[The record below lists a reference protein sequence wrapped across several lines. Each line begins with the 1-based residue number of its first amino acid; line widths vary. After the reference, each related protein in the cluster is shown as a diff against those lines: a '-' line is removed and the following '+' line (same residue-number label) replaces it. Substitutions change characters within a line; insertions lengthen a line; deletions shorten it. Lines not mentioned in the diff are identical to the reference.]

1 MFIRLTK
8 PEELDKVME
17 IYARA
22 REFMREQGNP
32 TQWGSTEPK
41 RERVAQ
47 DIAESHSFVCCEG
60 EELLGV
66 FSFEAEADDPT
77 YHEIWDGN
85 WPETDS
91 YGVLHRIAVGTPGRG
106 VAGFCLDWCW
116 ARCRQLR
123 ADTHADNLPMQRA
136 MIKNGFARCG
146 MIKTYNGTDR
156 IAFARPAKLWI
167 AQNEK
172 KRRQL
177 LAASLGLY
185 ALAILLAV
193 GLLADVMIRT
203 GSGWLLLPIFALL
216 ALPGCLMIF
225 SRLKKG
231 GGIELGPEGIE
242 NRLAERVL
250 HGSYAWA
257 ELSGA
262 EFGPKEKTIEL
273 MPRDPDAFFA
283 ALPRRTRK
291 ALRQKRL
298 RNDTLPLSCLLLT
311 KQDKERLLHLI
322 RINLD
327 ARKDTKE

>member
-8 PEELDKVME
+8 PEELDDVME
-17 IYARA
+17 LYARA
-22 REFMREQGNP
+22 REFMRAQGNP

-47 DIAESHSFVCCEG
+47 DIAEGHSFVCCEG

-77 YHEIWDGN
+77 YHEIWDGS

-136 MIKNGFARCG
+136 MLKNGFECCG

-156 IAFARPAKLWI
+156 FAFARPAKLWI
-167 AQNEK
+167 AQSEQ

-177 LAASLGLY
+177 LAASFGLY
-185 ALAILLAV
+185 GLAVLTAV
-193 GLLADVMIRT
+193 GLLADVIRQV
-203 GSGWLLLPIFALL
+203 GSGWLLLPVFVLL
-216 ALPGCLMIF
+216 ALPGSLMIL
-225 SRLKKG
+225 SRLGKD
-231 GGIELGPEGIE
+231 GGIEIGPEGIK
-242 NRLAERVL
+242 NRLVDRAL
-250 HGSYAWA
+250 HGSYEWS
-257 ELSGA
+257 EFCGA
-262 EFGPKEKTIEL
+262 EFGRGEKTVEL
-273 MPRDPDAFFA
+273 IPRDPDAFFA

-298 RNDTLPLSCLLLT
+298 KNDTLPLSCLLLT
-311 KQDKERLLHLI
+311 KQDKARLLRLLQT
-322 RINLD
+322 NLD
-327 ARKDTKE
+327 ARKETKK

>member
-22 REFMREQGNP
+22 REFMRAQGNP

-47 DIAESHSFVCCEG
+47 DIAEGHSFVCCEG

-91 YGVLHRIAVGTPGRG
+91 YGVLHRIAVGSPGRG

-123 ADTHADNLPMQRA
+123 VDTHADNLPMQRA
-136 MIKNGFARCG
+136 MLKNGFHRCG
-146 MIKTYNGTDR
+146 MIKTYDGTDR
-156 IAFARPAKLWI
+156 LAFARPARLWI
-167 AQNEK
+167 AQSEQ
-172 KRRQL
+172 KRRRL
-177 LAASLGLY
+177 LGISLGLY
-185 ALAILLAV
+185 GAAMLLAA
-193 GLLADVMIRT
+193 GLIADVIFKT
-203 GSGWLLLPIFALL
+203 GSGWLMLALL
-216 ALPGCLMIF
+216 AFLTLPGCLLILT
-225 SRLKKG
+225 RLRKG
-231 GGIELGPEGIE
+231 GGIELGPDGIK
-242 NRLAERVL
+242 NCLAERAL
-250 HGSYAWA
+250 HGSYAWS
-257 ELSGA
+257 ELDGA
-262 EFGPKEKTIEL
+262 EFGRKEKTIEL
-273 MPRDPDAFFA
+273 IPKDPDAFFA
-283 ALPRRTRK
+283 DLPRRTRK

-298 RNDTLPLSCLLLT
+298 KNDTLPLSCLLLT

-322 RINLD
+322 QMNLD
-327 ARKDTKE
+327 ARKETE

>member
-8 PEELDKVME
+8 PEELDHVME
-17 IYARA
+17 IYSTA
-22 REFMREQGNP
+22 REFMRAQGNP

-47 DIAESHSFVCCEG
+47 DIAEGHSFVCCEG
-60 EELLGV
+60 EALLGV
-66 FSFEAEADDPT
+66 FSFEADADDPT
-77 YHEIWDGN
+77 YHEIWDGS

-136 MIKNGFARCG
+136 MVKNGFARCG
-146 MIKTYNGTDR
+146 MIKTYDGTDR
-156 IAFARPAKLWI
+156 IAFARPARLWI
-167 AQNEK
+167 AQNEQR
-172 KRRQL
+172 RRQL

-185 ALAILLAV
+185 GLAVLLAV
-193 GLLADVMIRT
+193 GLLADVIFRT

-216 ALPGCLMIF
+216 ALPGCLMIL
-225 SRLKKG
+225 SRLGRG
-231 GGIELGPEGIE
+231 GGVALGPEGIE
-242 NRLAERVL
+242 NRLADRAL
-250 HGSYAWA
+250 HGSYDW
-257 ELSGA
+257 SQFCGA
-262 EFGPKEKTIEL
+262 EFGGREKTVEL
-273 MPRDPDAFFA
+273 IPRDPDAFFA
-283 ALPRRTRK
+283 GLPRRTRK

-311 KQDKERLLHLI
+311 KPDRERLLRLI
-322 RINLD
+322 QTNLD
-327 ARKDTKE
+327 ARGLKKE

>member
-8 PEELDKVME
+8 PEELDAVMQ

-22 REFMREQGNP
+22 REFMRNQGNP

-47 DIAESHSFVCCEG
+47 DIAEGHSFVCCEG

-77 YHEIWDGN
+77 YHEIWDGS
-85 WPETDS
+85 WPESES

-136 MIKNGFARCG
+136 MLKNGFERCG
-146 MIKTYNGTDR
+146 RIKTYDGTDR
-156 IAFARPAKLWI
+156 LAFARPAKLWI
-167 AQNEK
+167 AQDEQ
-172 KRRQL
+172 KRRKL

-185 ALAILLAV
+185 GLAILLAV
-193 GLLADVMIRT
+193 GLIADVILKT
-203 GSGWLLLPIFALL
+203 GSGWLLLPLFAIL

-225 SRLKKG
+225 TRLGKD
-231 GGIELGPEGIE
+231 GGIELGPEGIK
-242 NRLAERVL
+242 NRLAERAL

-257 ELSGA
+257 ELAGA

-273 MPRDPDAFFA
+273 IPKDPDAFFA
-283 ALPRRTRK
+283 ALPRRTCK

-298 RNDTLPLSCLLLT
+298 KNDTLPLSCLLLT
-311 KQDKERLLHLI
+311 KKDKERLLHLI
-322 RINLD
+322 QTKID
-327 ARKDTKE
+327 AVKETE